1 MYKDGCQFPIRR
13 TSDDKCYIL
22 RGRIRIAE
30 GKVAEHKLLKKRKD
44 EIIMK
49 ALINTDKW
57 SNVFTPEEYTKIN
70 KLTME
75 LLSNATDR
83 GNNYADILL
92 AMHNAIN
99 DAVYDYEL
107 ETE

>member
-1 MYKDGCQFPIRR
+1 MR
-13 TSDDKCYIL
+13 
-22 RGRIRIAE
+22 
-30 GKVAEHKLLKKRKD
+30 
-44 EIIMK
+44 
-49 ALINTDKW
+49 ALINADKW
-57 SNVFTPEEYTKIN
+57 NDVFTPEEYNKLH

-92 AMHNAIN
+92 AMYNAIN
-99 DAVYDYEL
+99 NAVYDYEL

>member
-1 MYKDGCQFPIRR
+1 MR
-13 TSDDKCYIL
+13 
-22 RGRIRIAE
+22 
-30 GKVAEHKLLKKRKD
+30 
-44 EIIMK
+44 
-49 ALINTDKW
+49 ALINADKW
-57 SNVFTPEEYTKIN
+57 SDVFTADEYKKIN

-75 LLSNATDR
+75 LLSNATNR

-92 AMHNAIN
+92 AMNNAIN

>member
-1 MYKDGCQFPIRR
+1 MR
-13 TSDDKCYIL
+13 
-22 RGRIRIAE
+22 E
-30 GKVAEHKLLKKRKD
+30 
-44 EIIMK
+44 
-49 ALINTDKW
+49 LINADKW
-57 SNVFTPEEYTKIN
+57 SDVFTIEEYKKLN

-92 AMHNAIN
+92 AMYNAIN

>member
-1 MYKDGCQFPIRR
+1 MN
-13 TSDDKCYIL
+13 
-22 RGRIRIAE
+22 
-30 GKVAEHKLLKKRKD
+30 
-44 EIIMK
+44 
-49 ALINTDKW
+49 ALINAEKW
-57 SNVFTPEEYTKIN
+57 SEVFTIEEYKKLN

-92 AMHNAIN
+92 AMYNTIN

>member
-1 MYKDGCQFPIRR
+1 
-13 TSDDKCYIL
+13 
-22 RGRIRIAE
+22 
-30 GKVAEHKLLKKRKD
+30 
-44 EIIMK
+44 MK
-49 ALINTDKW
+49 ALINADKW
-57 SNVFTPEEYTKIN
+57 SDVFTAEEYKEIN

-75 LLSNATDR
+75 LLSNATNR

-92 AMHNAIN
+92 AMNNAIN